1 MRKIDVENV
10 SHSVKLTLSGVFNTL
25 SADGNYPVQYGEN
38 VQLLTKMQ
46 VSGKRKTFSQFFGRF
61 LESNSNYKPF
71 EKKDDDHS

>member
-46 VSGKRKTFSQFFGRF
+46 VSAKRKTFSQFFGRQVSCSILQEF
-61 LESNSNYKPF
+61 ETPNSNA
-71 EKKDDDHS
+71 DI